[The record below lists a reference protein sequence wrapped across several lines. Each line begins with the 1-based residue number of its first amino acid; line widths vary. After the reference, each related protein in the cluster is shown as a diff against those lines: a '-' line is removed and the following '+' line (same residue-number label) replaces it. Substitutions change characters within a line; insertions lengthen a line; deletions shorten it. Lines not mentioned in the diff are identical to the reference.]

1 MLFGE
6 EYNFWALGLIKCQIP
21 TQNKNV
27 NLALEMNGVQ
37 LVALTPVESQ
47 KLSAHEGEEEEG

>member
-47 KLSAHEGEEEEG
+47 KLSAHEEGEG